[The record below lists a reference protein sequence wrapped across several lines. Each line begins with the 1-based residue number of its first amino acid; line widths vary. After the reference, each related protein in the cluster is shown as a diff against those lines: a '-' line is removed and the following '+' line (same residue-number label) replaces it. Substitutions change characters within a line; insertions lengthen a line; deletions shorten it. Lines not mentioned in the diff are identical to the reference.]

1 MYIFYATGCENGE
14 DPRRQKKGTLFM
26 FALVTFMHEFLSP
39 GRFSSLLVII
49 SHYRQG
55 CKNKLSGI
63 LSRLQEFCKNFARIV
78 ERKIFRIS

>member
-55 CKNKLSGI
+55 CQNKLSGYIRTSVRRIYTIFTAYYI
-63 LSRLQEFCKNFARIV
+63 LHLPN
-78 ERKIFRIS
+78 